1 MHPDTNMPKT
11 LFLGLMMISAVSY
24 KGTMCDDCCVVTCC
38 GLCAWCQMAREL
50 KFRRQ
55 PQVFV
60 NPPVNVT
67 YQMPTVVS
75 QSYQPPPMNPAY
87 QPLQPSNPPM
97 YAQPSK
103 SSDPQGGEL
112 YPAV

>member
-1 MHPDTNMPKT
+1 MNCWIDFIWCE
-11 LFLGLMMISAVSY
+11 LVSC
-24 KGTMCDDCCVVTCC
+24 KGTMCDDCCVSTCC
-38 GLCAWCQMAREL
+38 GICSWCQMAREL
-50 KFRRQ
+50 KHRRQ

-67 YQMPTVVS
+67 YQTPANTSYQPVVN
-75 QSYQPPPMNPAY
+75 QSYQQPPINPAY
-87 QPLQPSNPPM
+87 QPMQPDNAPV

-103 SSDPQGGEL
+103 STGL